1 MATGCAHGPQREDS
15 GVPCLS
21 FRREG
26 RHTVYF
32 LGDATAS
39 SADVDRAMARVPRA
53 AAAEAHS
60 GRLNWA
66 AGAVGMAAHGL
77 SFLVGAPLLLSS
89 HSTAQTGAGAAL
101 MTAFPLS
108 FVPIIVL
115 LEGSGRAHREAID
128 RFNAASDDSGR
139 CPP

>member
-1 MATGCAHGPQREDS
+1 MATGCAHSPQPEDS

-26 RHTVYF
+26 RHTRYF

-53 AAAEAHS
+53 AAAEARR
-60 GRLNWA
+60 GRLSA
-66 AGAVGMAAHGL
+66 AAAATGMAAHGL
-77 SFLVGAPLLLSS
+77 TFLVGAPLLLSS
-89 HSTAQTGAGAAL
+89 HSTAQTDAGAAL
-101 MTAFPLS
+101 MTAFPLG
-108 FVPIIVL
+108 FVAISVL
-115 LEGSGRAHREAID
+115 LEESGRARREAID